1 MVLMTVL
8 ITRVCIILM
17 VVLGR
22 AALNRY
28 DDRARLV
35 FHFAREEG
43 SKLGHAMIGPEHLL
57 LGLMREGGTASKVLA
72 EFGAT
77 LEGFRRQVEE
87 MVGRGDGL
95 PRNETAAI
103 TPRARRVMELA
114 GSEARSLGSNVI
126 ATEHILLGIIREG
139 DGVAYRILQQLT
151 RDVDTV
157 RWRILAAADPKAQQE
172 AVNTPFLD
180 EYARDL
186 TKEAREGKLDPVI
199 GRTEEI
205 RRVIQILSR
214 RTKNNPVLIGDPGVG
229 KTAIVEGLAQCIIE
243 GRVPPNLLNIRV
255 LSIDLSNIVA
265 GTKYRGEFEERLR
278 QVIEELK
285 SAKVVAFIDELHT
298 LVGAGGAEGTLD
310 AANIL
315 KPPLSRGEVQVI
327 GATTT
332 GEYHRYIE
340 KDAALER
347 RFQPV
352 IVLEPSPEETLQI
365 LDGLKERYE
374 SHHGVVIPQ
383 SIVELAVRFGERSL
397 PGRNF
402 PDKAIDLIDEAAS
415 RTRLYKSLGFPV
427 LEEEDGTPIVSREDV
442 EAVINSWGGVYIDER
457 DDEKLANIEH
467 SLQSKVVGQDG
478 AIDALSAALRRARV
492 GLGGRTRVSAS
503 FLFVGPSGVGK
514 TYLAKQLAV
523 ELFGSER
530 SLIRL
535 DMSEYQEAHA
545 VSKLIGSPPGYVG
558 HEQGGRLT
566 EAVRRQPF
574 SVVLLDEIEKAHP
587 DIYNTFLQ
595 VMDDGRLT
603 DGLGRTV
610 DFKRVILIMTSNTG
624 FNTTGSVGFQETNTH
639 TEMPLK
645 NLFSPEFLDR
655 LDEVIH
661 FTPHDEAGIMYIIN
675 QMLEEIREE
684 LSRRDV
690 DITFSDD
697 VAAFLLSQTPEGN
710 SARPLRTVLREYIE
724 DPLSLELLA
733 NSNEEPIVATVDE
746 GKIIFARPVPIL

>member
-1 MVLMTVL
+1 V
-8 ITRVCIILM
+8 
-17 VVLGR
+17 
-22 AALNRY
+22 NRY

-57 LGLMREGGTASKVLA
+57 LGLMREGGTASRVLS

-157 RWRILAAADPKAQQE
+157 RWRILAAADPKNQVE

-214 RTKNNPVLIGDPGVG
+214 RTKNNPVLIGEPGVG
-229 KTAIVEGLAQCIIE
+229 KTAIVEGLAQAITE
-243 GRVPPNLLNIRV
+243 GRVPPNLMSVRV

-278 QVIEELK
+278 QVIEELR

-352 IVLEPSPEETLQI
+352 IVLEPSPEESLEI
-365 LDGLKERYE
+365 LRGLREKYE
-374 SHHGVVIPQ
+374 THHGVVIPTN
-383 SIVELAVRFGERSL
+383 ILELSVRFGERSL

-402 PDKAIDLIDEAAS
+402 PDKAIDLIDEAAA
-415 RTRLYKSLGFPV
+415 RTRLNKSLGFPV
-427 LEEEDGTPIVSREDV
+427 MEEEDGTPVVTREDV
-442 EAVINSWGGVYIDER
+442 EAVVNSWGGIYVDEQ
-457 DDEKLANIEH
+457 DADKLSHIE
-467 SLQSKVVGQDG
+467 LALKQAVVGQDK
-478 AIDALSAALRRARV
+478 AITALASALRRARV
-492 GLGGRTRVSAS
+492 GLGGRTRVSTS

-514 TYLAKQLAV
+514 TFLAKQLAV

-530 SLIRL
+530 SLVRL
-535 DMSEYQEAHA
+535 DMSEYQEAHSI
-545 VSKLIGSPPGYVG
+545 SKLIGAPPGYVG

-595 VMDDGRLT
+595 VLDDGRLT

-610 DFKRVILIMTSNTG
+610 DFRRVILIMTSNTG
-624 FNTTGSVGFQETNTH
+624 FNRGPGVGFQPESQMDFH
-639 TEMPLK
+639 APLRGI
-645 NLFSPEFLDR
+645 FSPEFLDR
-655 LDEVIH
+655 LDEVIA
-661 FTPHDEAGIMYIIN
+661 FETFDRAAILQITQG
-675 QMLEEIREE
+675 MLEEM
-684 LSRRDV
+684 RRDLTNRDVEVTFADEVASFLV
-690 DITFSDD
+690 DKM
-697 VAAFLLSQTPEGN
+697 PRGE
-710 SARPLRTVLREYIE
+710 SARPLRAVIREYIE
-724 DPLSLELLA
+724 DPLSLELL
-733 NSNEEPIVATVDE
+733 NHGSSEPLIVTVE
-746 GKIIFARPVPIL
+746 GDKVVFARPVPIA